1 MGISMVPRIVLR
13 TFPDVKLLSVHTL
26 PSEFNVAPT
35 VFIRRKGAISPK
47 VAALIEVLAEGADLN
62 ALRIAPRKVENAAMQ
77 SVGGRAQ
84 TTSPL
89 PATGR
94 SKRPK
99 SGKPRLR
106 ARASKTKAEPRLEA
120 RSSAPR

>member
-1 MGISMVPRIVLR
+1 MCIRDSLK

-35 VFIRRKGAISPK
+35 VFIRRKGAVSPK

-62 ALRIAPRKVENAAMQ
+62 ALRSAPRKVGNAAMQ
-77 SVGGRAQ
+77 SFGGRPQ
-84 TTSPL
+84 TTSSL

-106 ARASKTKAEPRLEA
+106 ARVSKTKAEPSLES
-120 RSSAPR
+120 RSPAPR